1 MSGGFV
7 IPGLGEAKPNETL
20 PVTSFASEAFPK
32 TDSETE
38 HPSTISQVESDNPA
52 TEDAM
57 NVDSSQLPEPTH
69 AAGISTSATL
79 PVNGDSMDVDESTQ
93 SAAHIQAPALT
104 HDAQSQQSRPE
115 TAAPA
120 AEKNTTQAATN
131 PLAGENNDNMED
143 SAHVTDALDA
153 ALFAMSQPKLEDLG
167 PTTEAIVQAQAPATT
182 TEPTAQEGAVAEWE
196 ADSSPYES
204 SSDSSSSDDSS
215 DDDSESGA
223 MGLEETVRMLMANGD
238 DSDADSDAGGDGK
251 NGGKGRQVRSKNEQ
265 PDWVPP
271 KPEVTI
277 TEDMEI
283 LPLGT
288 ILRIVGNTVLI
299 QSGDDGEERVL
310 DIETAVCRADRSIIA
325 AIADVIGSVLR
336 PMYILRFATAEDVEK
351 EGLTTDMPVFYSPQH
366 AQVVLTRA
374 LRQQKGYDASN
385 LHDEEIPMEDQE
397 FSDDEQEQAHKRQQK
412 MKKKANRG
420 GGRGGRGGAQNR
432 ETGSGHH
439 GSSSGAAANAD
450 VGLNYD
456 DDDDGPYKPLSRPVN
471 FGMGAP
477 PSFEGAAGNDR
488 SGERDNFRDRGRGR
502 GRGNRGG
509 FRGGRGGNSGGY
521 SNGYSKPQQDR
532 YPNYDQQQQQA
543 PQSQPAAPYQWIPPP
558 PPMTFNAG
566 PQQAQQGGAAMPFA
580 FPPFP
585 PPAHQ
590 FGGNPTPAPPMGQHA
605 PPVAPPAGQPQANW
619 QAMAALYANP
629 AFQQALRQAQQ
640 QQPPPGQPGWGQSPG
655 APQ

>member
-20 PVTSFASEAFPK
+20 PVASFASEAFPK
-32 TDSETE
+32 TGSETE
-38 HPSTISQVESDNPA
+38 QLSATNQAGDDKPA

-57 NVDSSQLPEPTH
+57 NVDSSQPPEPTH
-69 AAGISTSATL
+69 AAGTSTSAAL
-79 PVNGDSMDVDESTQ
+79 EVNEDSMDVDNSTQ
-93 SAAHIQAPALT
+93 GAAAIQAPAVA
-104 HDAQSQQSRPE
+104 HEFQSDQSHLA
-115 TAAPA
+115 TAAPVA
-120 AEKNTTQAATN
+120 DKNTTQTTAN
-131 PLAGENNDNMED
+131 PRAEEANDSIQD

-153 ALFAMSQPKLEDLG
+153 ALLAMSQPKPEDLG
-167 PTTEAIVQAQAPATT
+167 PTTEAIVQAQAPITT
-182 TEPTAQEGAVAEWE
+182 TEPVAQEGAAAEWE

-283 LPLGT
+283 LPLGS

-336 PMYILRFATAEDVEK
+336 PMYILRFATSEDVEK

-412 MKKKANRG
+412 MKKKNNRG
-420 GGRGGRGGAQNR
+420 GARGGRGGAQSR
-432 ETGSGHH
+432 EMGSGHH
-439 GSSSGAAANAD
+439 GPSSGAAASAD

-456 DDDDGPYKPLSRPVN
+456 DDDDGPYKPLSRPAN

-477 PSFEGAAGNDR
+477 SSSEGATGNDR
-488 SGERDNFRDRGRGR
+488 GGERDNFRDRGRGR
-502 GRGNRGG
+502 GRGRGG
-509 FRGGRGGNSGGY
+509 FRGGRGGNGGGY
-521 SNGYSKPQQDR
+521 SNGYSKQQQDR

-543 PQSQPAAPYQWIPPP
+543 PQSQPAAPYQWMPPP

-566 PQQAQQGGAAMPFA
+566 SQHAQQGGAAMPFA

-590 FGGNPTPAPPMGQHA
+590 FGGNPPPAPPMGQHA
-605 PPVAPPAGQPQANW
+605 PPVAPPVGQPQANW

-640 QQPPPGQPGWGQSPG
+640 QQPPQGQPGWGQGPG
-655 APQ
+655 APR